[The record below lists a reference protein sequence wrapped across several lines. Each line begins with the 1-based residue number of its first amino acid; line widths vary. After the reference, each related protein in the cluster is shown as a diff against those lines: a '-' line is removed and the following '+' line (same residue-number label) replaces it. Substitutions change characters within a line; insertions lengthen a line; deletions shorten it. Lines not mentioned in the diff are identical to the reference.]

1 MVQRHKLEE
10 EDFRGER
17 FRDSKKLL
25 KGNNDLLVLTQ
36 PQIIEEIHSDYL
48 EAGADIITTNTFT
61 ANRLSQNDYELGDL
75 AREINLHGA
84 KIARAAADARVD
96 KKLIRIEISTS

>member
-61 ANRLSQNDYELGDL
+61 ANRVSQNDYELGDL
-75 AREINLHGA
+75 ARN
-84 KIARAAADARVD
+84 
-96 KKLIRIEISTS
+96 